1 MIWKIENDNLYRTTY
16 LSRDH
21 NNDSLAEIIEGIE
34 IENGKI
40 ILQNILGDIYI
51 LDKNEKYKEKEI
63 KKFCDNYYIDYE
75 DEYKFIY
82 KIPYE
87 KRWKRTSIINS
98 KGNIVIFDGF
108 KIDFSNEKYEKI
120 KNNEMNVTKNIFGE
134 KYRFEFK
141 NFILLKI
148 ESKQEGS
155 IYALVD
161 KISNQI
167 IYKIELK
174 SDIIEIIHIDRNN
187 YLCTFSENKNKI
199 FLINLSI
206 NNFII
211 LDSKEYNYNFTSDWD
226 EHKLF
231 IRKYK
236 NQIFLLDNTI

>member
-1 MIWKIENDNLYRTTY
+1 
-16 LSRDH
+16 
-21 NNDSLAEIIEGIE
+21 
-34 IENGKI
+34 
-40 ILQNILGDIYI
+40 
-51 LDKNEKYKEKEI
+51 
-63 KKFCDNYYIDYE
+63 
-75 DEYKFIY
+75 
-82 KIPYE
+82 
-87 KRWKRTSIINS
+87 
-98 KGNIVIFDGF
+98 
-108 KIDFSNEKYEKI
+108 
-120 KNNEMNVTKNIFGE
+120 MNVKNIFGE
-134 KYRFEFK
+134 KRFEFK

-148 ESKQEGS
+148 ESKQKGS

-187 YLCTFSENKNKI
+187 YLCIFSENKNKI